1 LKKSNELKNKL
12 FSIIGHDLKSPM
24 ANIDLFL
31 QILEQDM
38 LSVEETKVYLNKLRS
53 ALKTTDSLM
62 SNLFNWAKSQLNSY
76 KFEKEEVNIAE
87 IIEIEISKNENN
99 IKNKNINIINLI
111 TDGIILNVEKNQF
124 SFIIRNLLQN
134 AIKFTENGNITF
146 STNKDSDMLHISIKD
161 EGI

>member
-1 LKKSNELKNKL
+1 MKKSNELKNKL

-87 IIEIEISKNENN
+87 II
-99 IKNKNINIINLI
+99 
-111 TDGIILNVEKNQF
+111 
-124 SFIIRNLLQN
+124 
-134 AIKFTENGNITF
+134 
-146 STNKDSDMLHISIKD
+146 
-161 EGI
+161 